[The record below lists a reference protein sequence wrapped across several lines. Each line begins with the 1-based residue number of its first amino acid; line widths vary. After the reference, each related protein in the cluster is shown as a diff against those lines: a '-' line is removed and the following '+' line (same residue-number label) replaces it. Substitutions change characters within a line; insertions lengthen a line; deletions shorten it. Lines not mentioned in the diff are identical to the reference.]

1 MNAVV
6 VYDPG
11 QKAQAAPEDNLS
23 TLIDYYTTAEEAS
36 HKAREKAERDRDYV
50 DNKQL
55 TEAEINALRKRGQ
68 PPISFNVIRSRAN
81 FLSGLEKKQRRDP
94 KAWPRNN
101 PNDLGAAEAFTS
113 GMRYVVERADY
124 ASGRSQAWKNIVIEG
139 FGAVEWAAVTKR
151 NGDVEFTCKRI
162 PWDRLFYD
170 PHSSEPD
177 FSDAG
182 YLGQVMWLDYE
193 EALKRAV
200 SAGADEKDVR
210 RVLDTTLAGAPG
222 TGRTYDDKPKWTV
235 WADGKRKRVRLVM
248 IWCKHG
254 GEWIYTEFTQA
265 GKLIERVAPY
275 VDEDGESY
283 CPWILESANVDRDN
297 NRYGEIRHLI
307 DPQDEI
313 NKRRSKALHQ
323 SVSRGVIA
331 EEGAVA
337 DINKA
342 RRELA
347 KPDFYIEVTP
357 GAPRFEIVD
366 GQQLVAGQAA
376 LLQDAM
382 NYVAQAGANDAL
394 RGTGSTTTQ
403 SGRAIEA
410 QQAGGLVE
418 FGDLGDVLRR
428 MDTRSFR
435 MIANMIKQ
443 FWTAEKWIRI
453 TDDEM
458 APQWAGL
465 NVPKRDD
472 ETGQPVIDP
481 ETGEPVLD
489 NNVTQLDVDIIV
501 SDAPDAVTLDGE
513 NYQAFIDLMGAGLPP
528 PLLKLAIEMNPSLS
542 AKRKKQMID
551 LLDQL
556 SQPPEQPQDPMAER
570 MKAIALAKEE
580 AEIENKHADTANK
593 KASAFKSVATGE
605 ASLRQSEPATYE
617 EVYGEAPMGE
627 PQMGPSPEPYPAQ
640 MA

>member
-11 QKAQAAPEDNLS
+11 QQAQAEPDGNLS

-36 HKAREKAERDRDYV
+36 HKAREGADRDRDYV

-101 PNDLGAAEAFTS
+101 PDDLGAAEAFTS
-113 GMRYVVERADY
+113 GMRYVVDRADY
-124 ASGRSQAWKNIVIEG
+124 ATGRSQAWKNVVIEG

-177 FSDAG
+177 FSDAS
-182 YLGQVMWLDYE
+182 YIGQVMWLDYD
-193 EALKRAV
+193 EALNRAV
-200 SAGADEKDVR
+200 SAGANHEDVVR
-210 RVLDTTLAGAPG
+210 ALETTLSSAPDYR
-222 TGRTYDDKPKWTV
+222 RTYDDKPKWTI

-248 IWCKHG
+248 IWCKHK
-254 GEWIYTEFTQA
+254 GEWTYTEFTKG
-265 GKLIERVAPY
+265 GKLLEVVAPY

-297 NRYGEIRHLI
+297 NRYGEVRHLI

-331 EEGAVA
+331 EQGAVKDVNA
-337 DINKA
+337 A

-347 KPDFYIEVTP
+347 KPDFFIELERPDVK
-357 GAPRFEIVD
+357 FEIVE

-435 MIANMIKQ
+435 MIANLIKQ
-443 FWTAEKWIRI
+443 FWTAEKWIRV

-458 APQWAGL
+458 SPQWAGL
-465 NVPKRDD
+465 NVPQVD
-472 ETGQPVIDP
+472 EEGYPVIDP
-481 ETGEPVLD
+481 MTGAPGLD
-489 NNVTQLDVDIIV
+489 NNVAELDVDIIV
-501 SDAPDAVTLDGE
+501 GDAPDTVTLDGE
-513 NYQAFIDLMGAGLPP
+513 NYKAFTELLASGLPP
-528 PLLKLAIEMNPSLS
+528 PLLKIAIEMHPSLP
-542 AKRKKQMID
+542 AKRKKQLMD
-551 LLDQL
+551 MVDQMNAP
-556 SQPPEQPQDPMAER
+556 QEQPADPMAEEAKR
-570 MKAIALAKEE
+570 IALAKE
-580 AEIENKHADTANK
+580 AADIENTHADTANK

-605 ASLRQSEPATYE
+605 ASLRSSEPQYE
-617 EVYGEAPMGE
+617 EVYGEEAPMGE
-627 PQMGPSPEPYPAQ
+627 PQMGPGPEPYPAS

>member
-11 QKAQAAPEDNLS
+11 QQAQAEPKDNLS
-23 TLIDYYTTAEEAS
+23 TLIGYYTQAEEAS
-36 HKAREKAERDRDYV
+36 SPAREKAERDRDYV

-55 TEAEINALRKRGQ
+55 TEAEISALRKRGQ

-101 PNDLGAAEAFTS
+101 PDDLQAAEAFTS

-124 ASGRSQAWKNIVIEG
+124 ATARSQFWKNVVIEG
-139 FGAVEWAAVTKR
+139 FGGIEWAAVRKR
-151 NGDVEFTCKRI
+151 NGDVEITSKRI

-177 FSDAG
+177 FSDAS
-182 YLGQVMWLDYE
+182 YIGQVMWLDYD
-193 EALKRAV
+193 EALNRAV
-200 SAGADEKDVR
+200 SAGADRETVIAA
-210 RVLDTTLAGAPG
+210 LETTMNAAPDFR
-222 TGRTYDDKPKWTV
+222 RTYDDKPKWTI

-248 IWCKHG
+248 IWCKHK
-254 GEWIYTEFTQA
+254 GEWTYTEFTKG
-265 GKLIERVAPY
+265 GKLLEVVAPY

-331 EEGAVA
+331 GAGVVG
-337 DINKA
+337 DVNKA

-347 KPDFYIEVTP
+347 KPDFFIELDQP
-357 GAPRFEIVD
+357 EGHFEIVD

-428 MDTRSFR
+428 VDTRSFR

-443 FWTAEKWIRI
+443 EWTAEKWIRT

-458 APQWAGL
+458 SPQWAGL
-465 NVPKRDD
+465 NVPKVD
-472 ETGQPVIDP
+472 EDGYPVVDAYGQ
-481 ETGEPVLD
+481 PVLD
-489 NNVTQLDVDIIV
+489 NNVAELDVDIII

-556 SQPPEQPQDPMAER
+556 SQPPEQPQDPMAEE
-570 MKAIALAKEE
+570 MKRIALAKET
-580 AEIENKHADTANK
+580 AEIENTHADTANK
-593 KASAFKSVATGE
+593 KASAFKSVASGE
-605 ASLRQSEPATYE
+605 AALRSSEPQYE
-617 EVYGEAPMGE
+617 EVYDDAPMGS
-627 PQMGPSPEPYPAQ
+627 PQMGPGPEPYPAS

>member
-11 QKAQAAPEDNLS
+11 QQAQAEPEDNLS

-101 PNDLGAAEAFTS
+101 PDDLGAAEAFTS
-113 GMRYVVERADY
+113 GMRYVVDRADY
-124 ASGRSQAWKNIVIEG
+124 STGRSQCWKNIVIEG
-139 FGAVEWAAVTKR
+139 FGGLEWAAVTKR

-162 PWDRLFYD
+162 PWDRLFCD

-177 FSDAG
+177 YSDAA
-182 YLGQVMWLDYE
+182 YVGQVMWLDYD
-193 EALKRAV
+193 EALNRAV
-200 SAGADEKDVR
+200 SAGADEDRARKI
-210 RVLDTTLAGAPG
+210 LDTTLSSAPQMA
-222 TGRTYDDKPKWTV
+222 RTYDDKPKWTI

-248 IWCKHG
+248 IWCKHK
-254 GEWIYTEFTQA
+254 GEWTYTEFTKG
-265 GKLIERVAPY
+265 GKLLEAVAPY

-297 NRYGEIRHLI
+297 NRYGEVRHLI

-331 EEGAVA
+331 SEGAVA
-337 DINKA
+337 DVNKA

-357 GAPRFEIVD
+357 GAEKFEIVD

-435 MIANMIKQ
+435 TIANMIKQ
-443 FWTAEKWIRI
+443 FWTAEKWIRV

-465 NVPKRDD
+465 NVPKVDE
-472 ETGQPVIDP
+472 ETGQPMVN
-481 ETGEPVLD
+481 EYGEPELD
-489 NNVTQLDVDIIV
+489 NNVAELDVDIIV
-501 SDAPDAVTLDGE
+501 SDAPDSVTLEGE
-513 NYQAFIDLMGAGLPP
+513 NYQAFVDLMASNLPP
-528 PLLKLAIEMNPSLS
+528 PMLKLAIEMNPSLS

-551 LLDQL
+551 LLEQL
-556 SQPPEQPQDPMAER
+556 AQPPEQPQDPMAEQ
-570 MKAIALAKEE
+570 MKALALAKGE
-580 AEIENKHADTANK
+580 AEVENTHADTANK

-605 ASLRQSEPATYE
+605 ASLRSSEPQYE
-617 EVYGEAPMGE
+617 EVYGEEAPMGE
-627 PQMGPSPEPYPAQ
+627 PQIGPGPEPHPAQ
-640 MA
+640 TA

>member
-1 MNAVV
+1 MNALV

-11 QKAQAAPEDNLS
+11 QPAQVEPEDNLAA
-23 TLIDYYTTAEEAS
+23 LIDCYTTAEEAS
-36 HKAREKAERDRDYV
+36 SKAREKSERDRDYV

-55 TEAEINALRKRGQ
+55 TEGEINALRKRGQ

-124 ASGRSQAWKNIVIEG
+124 ASARSQAWKNIVIEG

-151 NGDVEFTCKRI
+151 NGDIEFTCKRI

-177 FSDAG
+177 FSDAS
-182 YLGQVMWLDYE
+182 YLGQVMWLDYD
-193 EALKRAV
+193 EAYDRAV
-200 SAGADEKDVR
+200 NAGADPEDVKR
-210 RVLDTTLAGAPG
+210 ALDSTLASAPER
-222 TGRTYDDKPKWTV
+222 GRTYDDKPKWTV

-248 IWCKHG
+248 IWWKKAG
-254 GEWIYTEFTQA
+254 VWTYTEFTKG
-265 GKLIERVAPY
+265 GKLLETAEPY

-283 CPWILESANVDRDN
+283 CPWIAESANVDRDN
-297 NRYGEIRHLI
+297 NRYGEVRHLI

-331 EEGAVA
+331 TEGAVA
-337 DINKA
+337 DVNKA

-357 GAPRFEIVD
+357 GAEKFEIVD

-465 NVPKRDD
+465 NVPKVDE
-472 ETGQPVIDP
+472 ETGEPIAN
-481 ETGEPVLD
+481 EYGEPVLD
-489 NNVTQLDVDIIV
+489 NDVAQLDVDIIV

-556 SQPPEQPQDPMAER
+556 IQPPQQPADPMAEQ

-580 AEIENKHADTANK
+580 ADIENKHADTANK
-593 KASAFKSVATGE
+593 KASAFKSVASGE
-605 ASLRQSEPATYE
+605 AALRSSEPRYE
-617 EVYGEAPMGE
+617 EVYGDAPMGE
-627 PQMGPSPEPYPAQ
+627 PQMGPGSEPYPAE